1 MDKLI
6 KLIYLKVFIEQAKQ
20 LKVPEGGT
28 VDPIIEIEVL
38 SEKKF
43 TTAKDNIGAVGVINW
58 NEHIFF
64 EPKNV
69 VSN

>member
-1 MDKLI
+1 
-6 KLIYLKVFIEQAKQ
+6 

-69 VSN
+69 VSIYNFYYIPSHHIFGLY